1 MEWMKTLELP
11 VVASPMFIASGPE
24 LVIAQCRAGIVGSF
38 PALNARP
45 ASLLDEWLVQID
57 AALSDGGQGQASV
70 RPGPVAVNLI
80 LHKSN
85 TRLDEDLA
93 VCVRRRVPIVITSV
107 GDPSDFVKEVHGYG
121 GVVLHDVI
129 NVRHAEKAIQAGVD
143 GLILVCAG
151 AGGHAGTS
159 SPFALVGEVRRL
171 FDGLLL
177 VAGAVSRGEDILAV
191 QAMGADL
198 AYMGTRFIATPQAN
212 VAEGYRQAI
221 VDSTA
226 AGIVYTDHFSG
237 IRANY
242 LRSSVRD
249 AGYDPDHLPNEG
261 RASAD
266 FNAASESG
274 KKVWRDIWSAGQ
286 GVGNIHGVAP
296 VQAVVAQLKQE
307 YEAALARL
315 ARR

>member
-1 MEWMKTLELP
+1 MDWLKTLELP

-45 ASLLDEWLVQID
+45 SSLLDEWLVQIET
-57 AALSDGGQGQASV
+57 ALEPGGRTPGAI

-85 TRLDEDLA
+85 TRLYGDLA
-93 VCVRRRVPIVITSV
+93 VCVRRRVPIIISSV
-107 GDPSDFVKEVHGYG
+107 GDPSDLVKEVHGYG

-151 AGGHAGTS
+151 AGGHAGTM
-159 SPFALVGEVRRL
+159 SPFALVGEVRRM

-177 VAGAVSRGEDILAV
+177 VAGAVSRGEDILAI

-198 AYMGTRFIATPQAN
+198 AYMGTRFLATPQAN
-212 VAEGYRQAI
+212 VTEGYRRAI
-221 VDSTA
+221 LDA
-226 AGIVYTDHFSG
+226 AAASIVYTDHFSG

-249 AGYDPDHLPNEG
+249 AGYDPDNLPSEG

-266 FNAASESG
+266 FDMPSTPG

-286 GVGNIHGVAP
+286 GVGNIDSVAP

-307 YEAALARL
+307 YEAARARL
-315 ARR
+315 TPR

>member
-1 MEWMKTLELP
+1 MEWLKTLELP

-24 LVIAQCRAGIVGSF
+24 LVIAQCRAGIVGAF
-38 PALNARP
+38 PSLNARP
-45 ASLLDEWLVQID
+45 ASLLDEWLAQIES
-57 AALSDGGQGQASV
+57 ALSDDGQERQPV

-85 TRLDEDLA
+85 TRLEEDLA
-93 VCVRRRVPIVITSV
+93 VCVRRRVPIVISSV
-107 GDPSDFVKEVHGYG
+107 GDPSDLVKEVHGYG

-151 AGGHAGTS
+151 AGGHAGTL

-177 VAGAVSRGEDILAV
+177 VAGAVSRGEDILAI

-221 VDSTA
+221 VASTA

-249 AGYDPDHLPNEG
+249 AGYDPDQLPSEG

-266 FNAASESG
+266 FNAASGSG

-286 GVGNIHGVAP
+286 GVGNIDGIASVA
-296 VQAVVAQLKQE
+296 AVVAQLKQE
-307 YEAALARL
+307 YDAALAKL
-315 ARR
+315 VRR

>member
-1 MEWMKTLELP
+1 MDWLKTLELP

-45 ASLLDEWLVQID
+45 SSLLDEWLVQIET
-57 AALSDGGQGQASV
+57 ALEPGGRTPGAI

-85 TRLDEDLA
+85 TRLDGDLA
-93 VCVRRRVPIVITSV
+93 VCVRRRVPIIISSV
-107 GDPSDFVKEVHGYG
+107 GDPSDLVKEVHGYG

-151 AGGHAGTS
+151 AGGHAGTM
-159 SPFALVGEVRRL
+159 SPFALVGEVRRM

-198 AYMGTRFIATPQAN
+198 AYMGTRFLATPQAT
-212 VAEGYRQAI
+212 VTEGYRQAI
-221 VDSTA
+221 LDATA

-249 AGYDPDHLPNEG
+249 AGYDPDNLPSEG

-266 FNAASESG
+266 FDTPSTPG
-274 KKVWRDIWSAGQ
+274 KKVWRDIWSAGH
-286 GVGNIHGVAP
+286 GVGNIDSVAP

-307 YEAALARL
+307 YEAARARL
-315 ARR
+315 TPR

>member
-1 MEWMKTLELP
+1 MEWLKTLQLP

-24 LVIAQCRAGIVGSF
+24 LVIAQCRAGIVGAF

-45 ASLLDEWLVQID
+45 ASLLDEWLVQIET
-57 AALSDGGQGQASV
+57 ALSDGGQERQAV

-93 VCVRRRVPIVITSV
+93 VCVRRRVPIVISSV
-107 GDPSDFVKEVHGYG
+107 GDPSDLVKAVHGYG
-121 GVVLHDVI
+121 GVVLHDLI

-151 AGGHAGTS
+151 AGGHAGTL

-177 VAGAVSRGEDILAV
+177 VAGAVSRGEDILAI

-198 AYMGTRFIATPQAN
+198 AYMGTRFIATPEAN
-212 VAEGYRQAI
+212 VAEGYRRAI
-221 VDSTA
+221 VASTA

-242 LRSSVRD
+242 LRSSVHD
-249 AGYDPDHLPNEG
+249 AGYDPDHLPSEG

-266 FNAASESG
+266 FNAASDSG

-286 GVGNIHGVAP
+286 GVGNIDGIAP
-296 VQAVVAQLKQE
+296 VKAVVAQLKQE
-307 YEAALARL
+307 YDAALAKL